1 MNKKNPFS
9 VPEEYFERSRAE
21 ILSKISGKD
30 ESVFFDAQRKSILA
44 QTTEKQTKVIS
55 IRRVATIV
63 AAASIFGLGMFLF
76 QNGNK
81 NESTSF
87 ETLLANTP
95 ISEEDLLLEVSEED
109 FVEYV
114 GDNIAMI
121 SFTDNEKAIDLN
133 NNSEEKI
140 KPNESKES
148 PSFEDIDEDVI
159 IDYLLEDETFE
170 IEL

>member
-21 ILSKISGKD
+21 ILSKISGFED
-30 ESVFFDAQRKSILA
+30 AEFFKAQRSSILA
-44 QTTEKQTKVIS
+44 QTTEKETKVIS
-55 IRRVATIV
+55 IRSVASIA
-63 AAASIFGLGMFLF
+63 AAASVIGLGLFLF
-76 QNGNK
+76 L
-81 NESTSF
+81 NESKEEAKSF
-87 ETLLANTP
+87 ETLLSSTA
-95 ISEEDLLLEVSEED
+95 IDEDEVLLEVSEDD

-121 SFTDNEKAIDLN
+121 SFTDVKKETELN

-140 KPNESKES
+140 KPNESVKS

-170 IEL
+170 IEI